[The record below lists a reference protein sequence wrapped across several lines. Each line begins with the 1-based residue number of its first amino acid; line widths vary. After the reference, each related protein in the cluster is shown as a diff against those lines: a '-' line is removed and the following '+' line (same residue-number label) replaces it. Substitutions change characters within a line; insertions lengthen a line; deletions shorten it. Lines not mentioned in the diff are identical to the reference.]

1 MELVIVL
8 IAVVA
13 LGIGF
18 ALSMSND
25 AEQIRRKQE
34 IQRDMEMLDAMLEQ
48 AEADTA
54 RQQKALML

>member
-34 IQRDMEMLDAMLEQ
+34 IQRDMEMLDALIKQ

>member
-1 MELVIVL
+1 MELTIVL